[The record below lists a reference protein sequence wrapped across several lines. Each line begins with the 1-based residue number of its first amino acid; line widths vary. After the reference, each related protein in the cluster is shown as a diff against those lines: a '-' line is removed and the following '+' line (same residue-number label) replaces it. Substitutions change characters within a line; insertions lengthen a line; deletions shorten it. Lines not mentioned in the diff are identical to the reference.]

1 MSIRKKGL
9 LRIVVCLIAA
19 VLLLAGN
26 SDAATF
32 TVTTNADS
40 GPGSLRQAVLD
51 ANATVELDEIR
62 VDAGVGVITLA
73 SEVNISSP
81 LMIRGGGATVKG
93 NSTRL
98 FSVTGGTVGFDRIT
112 FTGGKSF
119 SGNGG
124 AVNIEGDAKAD
135 FANCTFFNN
144 DAGSR
149 GGAVCVAGT
158 RLDSTTFL
166 NCTIAGNSAERG
178 GGVAVLLGAVS
189 FAGSIVT
196 GNAERGGL
204 AQGADVYADSGG
216 SVFNSGR
223 YNVIGQTNAPASFGS
238 AQGNHT
244 SVSSADVFFTIPLA
258 LVSMDGAR
266 VLKLSSL
273 SGNVARDL
281 IPEGSAGF
289 PDVDERGA
297 KRPQLLG
304 LDAGAFELSPIPIAS
319 VDLKGSPY
327 IQLGT
332 TAPYTVG
339 VHPADATRNIRAY
352 KDGIEWSVSDA
363 GVISVDAS
371 GVVSALRT
379 GDAILYARAHGWDA
393 AGNTTVSSTVSLKIR
408 VGTTPLPVPEVTV
421 KALSGVTMKTNT
433 TRTVKPE
440 VVVSLAGVPAEMD
453 YRLTV
458 SSSNPGVASADVAA
472 DGKSILM
479 AARALGTSEITVT
492 ASSRNS
498 AGTGTSAPVTFTLTV
513 SDKKGSGKKGG
524 GGCDAGFGGLALALA
539 ALFLVRRKV

>member
-51 ANATVELDEIR
+51 ANATGDLDEIR
-62 VDAGVGVITLA
+62 IDAGVGVITLA

-81 LMIRGGGATVKG
+81 LMIRGGGATVRG
-93 NSTRL
+93 SSTRL
-98 FSVTGGTVGFDRIT
+98 FSVTGGTAGFDRIT

-135 FANCTFFNN
+135 FVNCTFFNN

-196 GNAERGGL
+196 GNTERGGV

-238 AQGNHT
+238 ALGNHT
-244 SVSSADVFFTIPLA
+244 SVSSADVFFAIPLG
-258 LVSMDGAR
+258 LVSMDGVR

-281 IPEGSAGF
+281 IPEGSVGF

-304 LDAGAFELSPIPIAS
+304 LDAGAFELSPTPIAS

-332 TAPYTVG
+332 TAPYTAG
-339 VHPADATRNIRAY
+339 VHPADATRNIRTY

-393 AGNTTVSSTVSLKIR
+393 AGNTAVSSTVSLKIR

-421 KALSGVTMKTNT
+421 KALGGVTMRTNT
-433 TRTVKPE
+433 TQTVKPD

-453 YRLTV
+453 YRLAV
-458 SSSNPGVASADVAA
+458 SSSNPGVASADVSA

-524 GGCDAGFGGLALALA
+524 GGCDAGFGGLTLALA
-539 ALFLVRRKV
+539 ALFLLRRKA